1 MMSKWFL
8 RLAVVYFV
16 LSVVLGNVMG
26 ATNNFTLMGVHAH
39 LSLLGWVSLAVIGL
53 IYHAMPH
60 AASTKLAKTHFWL
73 HNLALPVQ
81 MMALALYLSGTKE
94 AGPILGMASMVIG
107 LGVVCFAIN
116 IWKHTKA

>member
-1 MMSKWFL
+1 
-8 RLAVVYFV
+8 
-16 LSVVLGNVMG
+16 MG

-53 IYHAMPH
+53 IYHGMPH
-60 AASTKLAKTHFWL
+60 AASTKLAKAHFWL

-81 MMALALYLSGTKE
+81 MTALAFYLSGTKE
-94 AGPILGMASMVIG
+94 AGPILGMASVVIG

-116 IWKHTKA
+116 IWNHTKA